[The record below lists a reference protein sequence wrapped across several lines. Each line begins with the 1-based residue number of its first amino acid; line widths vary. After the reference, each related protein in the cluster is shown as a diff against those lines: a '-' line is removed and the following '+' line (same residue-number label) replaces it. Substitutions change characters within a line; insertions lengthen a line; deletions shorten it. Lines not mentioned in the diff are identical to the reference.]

1 MPAGVHAVADAPR
14 MQVQGSRRSTPVTTP
29 NETPAPSPP
38 LSEQSASRIPRAP
51 SSGGSRRAASVGP
64 VSGGKI
70 PSKPASTTSAHAR
83 VSAAPSDVTS
93 DLTDK
98 QTPVA
103 VKSVGNANNDGNVT
117 IMVPDS
123 DASSAKSTPAD
134 SVASVKRRGFAC
146 FGCFAS

>member
-1 MPAGVHAVADAPR
+1 MQAAINAMSNAPR
-14 MQVQGSRRSTPVTTP
+14 MQVQVSRRSTPVTTP
-29 NETPAPSPP
+29 AETPAPSPP

-51 SSGGSRRAASVGP
+51 SSSGSRRVASVGP

-70 PSKPASTTSAHAR
+70 PSKPASTISAHAR
-83 VSAAPSDVTS
+83 VSAAPSDVTP

-103 VKSVGNANNDGNVT
+103 VKSVGNANNDRNVS

-123 DASSAKSTPAD
+123 DASSAKSAPAD
-134 SVASVKRRGFAC
+134 SVASAKRRGFAC